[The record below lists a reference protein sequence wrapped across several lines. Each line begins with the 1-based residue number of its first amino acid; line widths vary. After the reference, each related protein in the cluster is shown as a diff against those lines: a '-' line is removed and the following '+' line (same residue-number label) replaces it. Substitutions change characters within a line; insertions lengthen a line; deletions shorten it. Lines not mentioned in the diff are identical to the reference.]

1 MRTQH
6 VTILLS
12 TLALSANFVVGL
24 SIASADDCDETCQA
38 LRKAQDPLADVRAIM
53 TDNTIAVGTAKDN
66 TSYNFQV
73 QPVYSIGLEDDNNL
87 ILRGIVPVLGVYD
100 GTYFPW
106 IGPTP
111 VGGSYNWGI
120 SDIMMQAF
128 YVPANDGGIK
138 FGFGPQVSLK
148 TRTDSVLA
156 GPGWGA
162 GAAVVAF
169 GFAGDYS
176 YGGILGHHWG
186 EDSFSLTT
194 VQPIVM
200 YNMELFGGSYI
211 GYNNSITYDWN
222 ADQWTVPAGLVFGK
236 TFLFDSGYALDA
248 NIGAYSIVEGPRG
261 SADWQAKFGVSVF
274 FP

>member
-1 MRTQH
+1 MRIH
-6 VTILLS
+6 PLIVLFCLGVS
-12 TLALSANFVVGL
+12 FAPGY
-24 SIASADDCDETCQA
+24 SIAFADDCDEACQA
-38 LRKAQDPLADVRAIM
+38 IRKAQDPLADVRAIM
-53 TDNTIAVGTAKDN
+53 TDNTIAVGTARDN

-87 ILRGIVPVLGVYD
+87 ILRGIIPVLGVYD

-106 IGPTP
+106 LGPTP
-111 VGGSYNWGI
+111 IGGSYNWGI

-128 YVPANDGGIK
+128 YVPAVDGGIK

-169 GFAGDYS
+169 GFAGDLS

-194 VQPIVM
+194 VQPILM
-200 YNMELFGGSYI
+200 YNMDLFGGSYI
-211 GYNNSITYDWN
+211 GYNNSITYDWQN
-222 ADQWTVPAGLVFGK
+222 DQFTVPVGLVFGK
-236 TFLFDSGYALDA
+236 TFLFDSGYAMDA